1 MNQQP
6 QGNPY
11 NQNNQPYGGMPQQ
24 YGQQPMQGQPMPGQ
38 AYPNYGMPNGAQG
51 QIPGHQQ
58 VPNGAQAQIPGQQTQ
73 NGQPQPQ
80 QPEQKG
86 KKGKKTSAKNTTGK
100 KKQSMVGWVL
110 LGILLMLG
118 VVILGGVF
126 GYNSAISARQAEY
139 NRKAKMAAA
148 EQYTLALSDIEQG
161 QYANAK
167 TRLDYVIGIDQNYP
181 GAQELYQEVI
191 ILLYP
196 TASPTPMMTSTPA
209 PTATPDTRGEEEMFQ
224 SIQQAMYS
232 QQWESALDQM
242 DALRDKNLDYRG
254 LEVDSMYYIALRNY
268 GIQLINSGYLES
280 GIYKITL
287 AESFGPIDSNAS
299 SQRDAAR
306 SYLAGAGFWEI
317 NWSKALEYYANA
329 AAVSPN
335 MMDQATRLTANQR
348 YGEASFEVGNQY
360 VAAEDYCGALPY
372 YQQGL
377 LVVADE
383 NVSMTAT
390 AVYNLCYP
398 PEPTA
403 DPNASSDDY
412 YEDTGDEYSDDSD
425 EDFFDSEEES
435 Y

>member
-11 NQNNQPYGGMPQQ
+11 NQNNHQPYGGMPQQ

-38 AYPNYGMPNGAQG
+38 AYPNYGMPNGAR
-51 QIPGHQQ
+51 
-58 VPNGAQAQIPGQQTQ
+58 AQIPGQQVPNQ
-73 NGQPQPQ
+73 QIPNGQPQ

-86 KKGKKTSAKNTTGK
+86 KKGKKTAAKNTTGK

-148 EQYTLALSDIEQG
+148 EQYTLALSDMEQG
-161 QYANAK
+161 RYANAK
-167 TRLDYVIGIDQNYP
+167 TRLDYVISIDQNYP
-181 GAQELYQEVI
+181 GAQEMYQEVI
-191 ILLYP
+191 IAMYP

-242 DALRDKNLDYRG
+242 DALRDKNLEYRG
-254 LEVDSMYYIALRNY
+254 LEVDGMYYIALRNY

-377 LVVADE
+377 QVVADE
-383 NVSMTAT
+383 NVAMTAT

-403 DPNASSDDY
+403 DPNASSEEY
-412 YEDTGDEYSDDSD
+412 YEDTGDEYYDDSEVYYEE
-425 EDFFDSEEES
+425 EDFYDASVEES

>member
-51 QIPGHQQ
+51 QL
-58 VPNGAQAQIPGQQTQ
+58 PGQQQ
-73 NGQPQPQ
+73 IPNQQMPNGQPQ

-118 VVILGGVF
+118 VVILGGVV

-181 GAQELYQEVI
+181 GAQEVYQEVI
-191 ILLYP
+191 MLLYP

-224 SIQQAMYS
+224 SIQQAMYN

-242 DALRDKNLDYRG
+242 DALRDKNLEYRG
-254 LEVDSMYYIALRNY
+254 LEVDGMYYIALRNY

-348 YGEASFEVGNQY
+348 YGEASFEVGNEY

-377 LVVADE
+377 LVVADD
-383 NVSMTAT
+383 NVAMTAT

-398 PEPTA
+398 PEPTV
-403 DPNASSDDY
+403 DPNASEEY
-412 YEDTGDEYSDDSD
+412 YEDTSDESSEEYYEDDS
-425 EDFFDSEEES
+425 EFYDSEEES

>member
-11 NQNNQPYGGMPQQ
+11 NQNNYQPYGGMPQQ

-38 AYPNYGMPNGAQG
+38 AYPNYGMPNGVQG
-51 QIPGHQQ
+51 QL
-58 VPNGAQAQIPGQQTQ
+58 PGQQQ
-73 NGQPQPQ
+73 IPNGQPQPQ

-86 KKGKKTSAKNTTGK
+86 KKGKKTSAKNATGK

-110 LGILLMLG
+110 LGILLMIG
-118 VVILGGVF
+118 VVVLGGVF
-126 GYNSAISARQAEY
+126 GYNSAINARQAEY
-139 NRKAKMAAA
+139 NRKSKMAAA
-148 EQYTLALSDIEQG
+148 EQYTLAISDIEQG
-161 QYANAK
+161 RYANAK
-167 TRLDYVIGIDQNYP
+167 TRLDYVISIDQNYP
-181 GAQELYQEVI
+181 GAQETYQEVLM
-191 ILLYP
+191 LLFP
-196 TASPTPMMTSTPA
+196 TASPTPMMTATAA
-209 PTATPDTRGEEEMFQ
+209 PTATPDTRGEEEMFT
-224 SIQQAMYS
+224 SIQQAMYN
-232 QQWESALDQM
+232 QQWESAIDQIE
-242 DALRDKNLDYRG
+242 ALRDKNLEYRG

-280 GIYKITL
+280 GIYKITQ

-348 YGEASFEVGNQY
+348 YGEASFEVGNEY
-360 VAAEDYCGALPY
+360 VEAEDYCGALPY
-372 YQQGL
+372 YAQGL
-377 LVVADE
+377 QVVADD
-383 NVSMTAT
+383 NVAMTAT

-403 DPNASSDDY
+403 DPNASSEEY
-412 YEDTGDEYSDDSD
+412 YEDTGDENYDDSED
-425 EDFFDSEEES
+425 EFYTEDEEFYDSSEGEET

>member
-11 NQNNQPYGGMPQQ
+11 NQNNNQPYGGMPQQ

-51 QIPGHQQ
+51 QIPGQQ
-58 VPNGAQAQIPGQQTQ
+58 QIPNQQIP

-86 KKGKKTSAKNTTGK
+86 KKGKKNSAKNATGK

-118 VVILGGVF
+118 VVILGGVV

-181 GAQELYQEVI
+181 GAQEVYQEVI
-191 ILLYP
+191 MLLYP

-224 SIQQAMYS
+224 SIQQAMYN
-232 QQWESALDQM
+232 QQWESAIDQM
-242 DALRDKNLDYRG
+242 DALRDKNLEYRG
-254 LEVDSMYYIALRNY
+254 LEVDGMYYIALRNY

-348 YGEASFEVGNQY
+348 YGEASFEVGNEY
-360 VAAEDYCGALPY
+360 VEAEDYCGALPY

-377 LVVADE
+377 QVVSDD
-383 NVSMTAT
+383 NVAMTAT

-403 DPNASSDDY
+403 DPNASSEEFYENTGEEVYTEDTIEY
-412 YEDTGDEYSDDSD
+412 YE
-425 EDFFDSEEES
+425 EDVVFYDSES
-435 Y
+435 GS

>member
-38 AYPNYGMPNGAQG
+38 AYPNYGMPNG
-51 QIPGHQQ
+51 
-58 VPNGAQAQIPGQQTQ
+58 
-73 NGQPQPQ
+73 QPQ

-86 KKGKKTSAKNTTGK
+86 KKGKKTSAKNANGK

-118 VVILGGVF
+118 VVILGGVV

-181 GAQELYQEVI
+181 GAQEVYQEVI
-191 ILLYP
+191 MLLYP

-224 SIQQAMYS
+224 SIQQAMYN

-242 DALRDKNLDYRG
+242 DALRDKSLEYRG
-254 LEVDSMYYIALRNY
+254 LEVDGMYYIALRNY

-348 YGEASFEVGNQY
+348 YGEASFEVGNEY
-360 VAAEDYCGALPY
+360 VEAEDYCGALPY
-372 YQQGL
+372 YAQGL
-377 LVVADE
+377 QVVVDE
-383 NVSMTAT
+383 NVAMTAT

-403 DPNASSDDY
+403 DPNASSEEFYENTGEEVYTEDTIEY
-412 YEDTGDEYSDDSD
+412 YE
-425 EDFFDSEEES
+425 EDVDFYDSEEGS